1 MIQKIDGS
9 CYIDLMHSG
18 IKNLERYRSKLN
30 DLNVFPVPD
39 GDTGTNMV
47 MTLRSG
53 YEAIKNQSASVSDIS
68 GRFSS
73 AAVFGA
79 RGNSGVIVSQF
90 FKGLSEGLKGLDYA
104 SPDDFANALQNGCKF
119 AYASVAQPVEGTML
133 TVIKDAS
140 AAVMKEL
147 PLQSINSVIDIFL
160 LEARVSLARTPDLL
174 PILKKASVVDSG
186 GSGIVCFF
194 EGVKKHLN
202 GEEIENAEEAVST
215 GEYVDLSMFNK
226 DTDFKYGY
234 CCESLLQ
241 LKMDVC
247 DFDHKTFKA
256 TLMELGE
263 SVVSSL
269 EGDKVKLHVHVKQ
282 LSPLMEYCQ
291 RYGEFLTIKIENMS
305 VQNLQ
310 KESEEKEK
318 EIKKFLYDEDREPS
332 ETAVIAVA
340 SNQYMQECFFNMGA
354 DVVILSEI
362 APSSQDFMDA
372 FEIASSKNIIVFPNS
387 ANSILSAM
395 QAGSLYKKSKV
406 TVLNSRSI
414 AECYAILSIL
424 DFEGTVDEAITLA
437 NDTLSSIYQFSIY
450 QAVRDVKYGD
460 RSIDKND
467 FFALSNSKILDVEDT
482 LEAITLHTIDGILK
496 KQDYEVITLFYGKS
510 VSDEYIESL
519 VEKLNEMGHDA
530 EFATVSTFETLYDIT
545 VTFE

>member
-18 IKNLERYRSKLN
+18 IKNLERYRSMLN

-47 MTLRSG
+47 MTLRCG
-53 YEAIKNQSASVSDIS
+53 YDAIKNQENTVSDIA

-90 FKGLSEGLKGLDYA
+90 FKGLSEALKDIDA
-104 SPDDFANALQNGCKF
+104 ATPDDFANALQNGCKF

-194 EGVKKHLN
+194 EGVQKHLN
-202 GEEIENAEEAVST
+202 GEEVEAAEEAST
-215 GEYVDLSMFNK
+215 LSEYVDLSQFNK

-234 CCESLLQ
+234 CCEGLLQ
-241 LKMDVC
+241 LKIDTIN
-247 DFDHKTFKA
+247 FDADGFKK

-269 EGDKVKLHVHVKQ
+269 ERDKVKLHVHVKQ
-282 LSPLMEYCQ
+282 LAPLMEYCQ

-310 KESEEKEK
+310 KESAEKEV
-318 EIKKFLYDEDREPS
+318 KKYLYNEDREPS

-340 SNQYMQECFFNMGA
+340 TNQYMQECFFNMGA
-354 DVVILSEI
+354 DVVILSDI

-372 FEIASSKNIIVFPNS
+372 FEIAAAKNVLVFPNS

-460 RSIDKND
+460 RKIDKND

-519 VEKLNEMGHDA
+519 VEKLNELGHDA

>member
-18 IKNLERYRSKLN
+18 IKNLERYRGKLN

-47 MTLRSG
+47 MTLRCG
-53 YEAIKNQSASVSDIS
+53 YDAIKNQENTVSDIA

-90 FKGLSEGLKGLDYA
+90 FKGLSEALKDIDA
-104 SPDDFANALQNGCKF
+104 ATPDDFANALQNGCKF

-194 EGVKKHLN
+194 EGVQKHLN
-202 GEEIENAEEAVST
+202 GEEIEAAEEAST
-215 GEYVDLSMFNK
+215 SSEYVDLSQFNK

-234 CCESLLQ
+234 CCEGLLQ
-241 LKMDVC
+241 LKIDTIN
-247 DFDHKTFKA
+247 FDADGFKK

-269 EGDKVKLHVHVKQ
+269 ERDKVKLHVHVKQ
-282 LSPLMEYCQ
+282 LAPLMEYCQ

-310 KESEEKEK
+310 KESAEKEV
-318 EIKKFLYDEDREPS
+318 KKYLYNEDREPS

-340 SNQYMQECFFNMGA
+340 TNQYMQECFFNMGA
-354 DVVILSEI
+354 DVVILSDI

-372 FEIASSKNIIVFPNS
+372 FEIAAAKNVLVFPNS

-460 RSIDKND
+460 RKIDKND

-519 VEKLNEMGHDA
+519 VEKLNELGHDA

>member
-18 IKNLERYRSKLN
+18 IKNLERYRSMLN

-47 MTLRSG
+47 MTLRCG
-53 YEAIKNQSASVSDIS
+53 YDAIKNQENTVSDIA

-90 FKGLSEGLKGLDYA
+90 FKGLSEALKDIDA
-104 SPDDFANALQNGCKF
+104 ATPDDFANALQNGCKF

-194 EGVKKHLN
+194 EGVQKHLN
-202 GEEIENAEEAVST
+202 GEEIEAAEEAST
-215 GEYVDLSMFNK
+215 SSEYVDLSQFNK

-234 CCESLLQ
+234 CCEGLLQ
-241 LKMDVC
+241 LKIDTIN
-247 DFDHKTFKA
+247 FDADGFKK

-269 EGDKVKLHVHVKQ
+269 ERDKVKLHVHVKQ
-282 LSPLMEYCQ
+282 LAPLMEYCQ

-310 KESEEKEK
+310 KESAEKEV
-318 EIKKFLYDEDREPS
+318 KKYLYNEDREPS

-340 SNQYMQECFFNMGA
+340 TNQYMQECFFNMGA
-354 DVVILSEI
+354 DVVILSDI

-372 FEIASSKNIIVFPNS
+372 FEIAAAKNVLVFPNS

-460 RSIDKND
+460 RKIDKND

-519 VEKLNEMGHDA
+519 VEKLNELGHDA

>member
-18 IKNLERYRSKLN
+18 IKNLERYRGKLN

-90 FKGLSEGLKGLDYA
+90 FKGLSEGLKGIDYA

-194 EGVKKHLN
+194 EGVQKHLN

-256 TLMELGE
+256 TLMEIGE

-269 EGDKVKLHVHVKQ
+269 EGDKVKIHVHVKQ

-305 VQNLQ
+305 VQNTVRESSKPKAQKMLCRDSDLQ
-310 KESEEKEK
+310 SGFA
-318 EIKKFLYDEDREPS
+318 IVTVATNAAMQKKFFE
-332 ETAVIAVA
+332 
-340 SNQYMQECFFNMGA
+340 MGA
-354 DVVILSEI
+354 DVSIMSEI
-362 APSSQDFMDA
+362 APSSGDFIEA
-372 FEIASSKNIIVFPNS
+372 FQKTGAKEILVFPNS
-387 ANSILSAM
+387 SNSIMASK
-395 QAGSLYKKSKV
+395 QASGLYREAKV
-406 TVLNSRSI
+406 CVANSRSL
-414 AECYAILSIL
+414 AQCYASLSVLDFDGELEDALSTVNSTISNMYAFFIYRSERDVKFGSRNIAKNVFFALADNHILDIADTLDELVQKTVGNILSKHEYEVATLFCGKAVSPEFAEHLCDGISRL
-424 DFEGTVDEAITLA
+424 GFDIEIATVETFETSFMLAITL
-437 NDTLSSIYQFSIY
+437 
-450 QAVRDVKYGD
+450 
-460 RSIDKND
+460 
-467 FFALSNSKILDVEDT
+467 E
-482 LEAITLHTIDGILK
+482 
-496 KQDYEVITLFYGKS
+496 
-510 VSDEYIESL
+510 
-519 VEKLNEMGHDA
+519 
-530 EFATVSTFETLYDIT
+530 
-545 VTFE
+545 